1 MINSG
6 FVAFD
11 QIILNRNN
19 AEICAGSLST
29 SDEIPCECTVIRVNR
44 IDVSAGKITVLI
56 IEVFDPSAR
65 RLIVMRSGV
74 DYAVMV
80 IIVRQIIA
88 LLSGVECE
96 LQDLHARISGILNE
110 LPYAVGDITQ
120 ILGDDFDIS
129 ELFLDCLEERDARS
143 FDPFS
148 VPGCLFAVRNLI
160 KLIKSLDRKSVV

>member
-1 MINSG
+1 
-6 FVAFD
+6 
-11 QIILNRNN
+11 
-19 AEICAGSLST
+19 
-29 SDEIPCECTVIRVNR
+29 
-44 IDVSAGKITVLI
+44 
-56 IEVFDPSAR
+56 
-65 RLIVMRSGV
+65 MRSGV

-96 LQDLHARISGILNE
+96 LQDLHSRIPGILNE

-160 KLIKSLDRKSVV
+160 KLIKCTEVIDTKNIAELKIVLNAGNPPFILCLLDV